1 MCRTT
6 YIAIKRVTSL
16 ELQVLTKFFILKLR
30 AAIYKLTLE
39 LQFSENLWSQT
50 LKVQVAKVICELN
63 FKIALKPLGITKN

>member
-6 YIAIKRVTSL
+6 YISIKRVTSL

-30 AAIYKLTLE
+30 VAIYKLTLE
-39 LQFSENLWSQT
+39 LQFGENLWSQT
-50 LKVQVAKVICELN
+50 LTVQVAKVICELN

>member
-1 MCRTT
+1 M
-6 YIAIKRVTSL
+6 

-30 AAIYKLTLE
+30 VAIYKLTLE

-50 LKVQVAKVICELN
+50 LKVQVAKVICELS

>member
-6 YIAIKRVTSL
+6 YISIKRVTSL

-30 AAIYKLTLE
+30 VAIYKLTLE

-50 LKVQVAKVICELN
+50 LKVQVAKVICELS